1 MTIPDHT
8 NILGID
14 VRTIY
19 DDESLGTDMGCCDYE
34 HALIL
39 LKEKDDNMIVSPQ
52 KREETYLHEIIHHI
66 DSALDLRLKEAQV
79 RRLSVGLYQVLH
91 DNKLYF

>member
-1 MTIPDHT
+1 MEIPDHI

-19 DDESLGTDMGCCDYE
+19 DDATLGDDMGCCDYE

-39 LKEKDDNMIVSPQ
+39 LKSKDDNMVISPQ
-52 KREETYLHEIIHHI
+52 KREETFLHEIIHHI
-66 DSALDLRLKEAQV
+66 DSALDLRLKESQV
-79 RRLSVGLYQVLH
+79 RRLSVGLYQVIH
-91 DNKLYF
+91 DNRLVF

>member
-1 MTIPDHT
+1 MEIPDIT

-19 DDESLGTDMGCCDYE
+19 DDETLGEDMGCCDYE

-39 LKEKDDNMIVSPQ
+39 LKKNDDNMIISPQ
-52 KREETYLHEIIHHI
+52 KVAETYLHEIIHNV
-66 DSALDLRLKEAQV
+66 DCALDLKLKESQV
-79 RRLSVGLYQVLH
+79 RRLSVSLYQVLH
-91 DNKLYF
+91 DNKLQF